1 MNIVIRTDASL
12 LIGSGHVMRC
22 LVLANAMTL
31 QGYCVS
37 FVMRP
42 QAGDLI
48 SFVTQQGYKV
58 MTLPVL
64 DLQQNNDQ
72 TQDAEAVCAVL
83 SLQQK
88 HTVHALLVDHYAL
101 GKEWETT
108 VAHALGCKIL
118 VLDDLERA
126 HNADLVV
133 DQTIHRSKNS
143 YALTN
148 IHPNGVNATGAQFA
162 LLKPEFAHRR
172 RHILFENKTYEHAS
186 SRILVA
192 MGGVDQDNVTLTVL
206 KALVRSATSSSITV
220 TVLMSR
226 QSPHF
231 ATIALYC
238 AQHDWIT
245 HHEFIFDMAQ
255 LISQHS
261 IGIGA
266 AGTSALE
273 RACLGLPSIIIP
285 IADNQRT
292 IASELHAVRAGL
304 VIETSD
310 ITSQLADG
318 LQLLDA
324 HYSEFRHNGLVL
336 ADGLGTN
343 RVVHL
348 LKQLLHID
356 AANTLANTSANT
368 SSSIALRMA
377 TKNDIHQ
384 VYQWQCL
391 PQTRQYALEPRTPTW
406 LAHEAWML
414 KQLDSLGDYFYII
427 EYADDSLAVG
437 VVRMNQI
444 AAQAYQ
450 LSIYVDPQYH
460 HQGIATA
467 ALAYVDAIHFDV
479 TLHATVLIENSASQQ
494 LFCRAQYQRVAPDTF
509 IRAARWR
516 EI

>member
-1 MNIVIRTDASL
+1 M
-12 LIGSGHVMRC
+12 
-22 LVLANAMTL
+22 
-31 QGYCVS
+31 
-37 FVMRP
+37 
-42 QAGDLI
+42 
-48 SFVTQQGYKV
+48 
-58 MTLPVL
+58 
-64 DLQQNNDQ
+64 
-72 TQDAEAVCAVL
+72 
-83 SLQQK
+83 
-88 HTVHALLVDHYAL
+88 
-101 GKEWETT
+101 
-108 VAHALGCKIL
+108 
-118 VLDDLERA
+118 VLDDLARA

-172 RHILFENKTYEHAS
+172 RHILFENKTYKHTS
-186 SRILVA
+186 TRILVT

-206 KALVRSATSSSITV
+206 TALSRLATSSSITV

-231 ATIALYC
+231 ATIAAYC

-310 ITSQLADG
+310 ITSQLANG
-318 LQLLDA
+318 LQLLNA
-324 HYSEFRHNGLVL
+324 HYSEFRHNGLAL

-348 LKQLLHID
+348 LNQLLNID
-356 AANTLANTSANT
+356 AANRVANTSN
-368 SSSIALRMA
+368 SIALRLA
-377 TKNDIHQ
+377 TKNDIQQ

-391 PQTRQYALEPRTPTW
+391 PQTRQYALNRRTPTW
-406 LAHEAWML
+406 LAHEQWML

-444 AAQAYQ
+444 AAQVYQ

-460 HQGIATA
+460 YQGIATA

-479 TLHATVLIENSASQQ
+479 TLHATVLIENTASQQ

-516 EI
+516 EL